1 VPRRKAAAPAAI
13 LDVYLR
19 VVAMAL
25 VDTVVAGAANFE
37 RRAAR
42 LGYVDEMEGVGE
54 EPHGTLKH
62 VYNKS

>member
-1 VPRRKAAAPAAI
+1 AATPAAI

-25 VDTVVAGAANFE
+25 VDAVFAGAPNFE

-42 LGYVDEMEGVGE
+42 LGYVDQVEGVGE
-54 EPHGTLKH
+54 EPHE
-62 VYNKS
+62 VYSRAATTVLCG